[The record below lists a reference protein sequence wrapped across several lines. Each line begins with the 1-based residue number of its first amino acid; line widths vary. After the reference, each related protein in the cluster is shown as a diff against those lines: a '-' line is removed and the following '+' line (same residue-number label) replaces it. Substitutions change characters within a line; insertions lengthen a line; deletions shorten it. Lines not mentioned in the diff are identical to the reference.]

1 MVAPIGLLAKGIRFI
16 PKIFSRTPS
25 AVKELATESAGSVA
39 TNKIKNKP
47 KKKKS
52 LLGKVGAAGAIG
64 TIGYGAL
71 DGNDDYEIEDL
82 LTQIRNKID
91 NGEVV
96 SRAEKRLLR
105 LMEE

>member
-25 AVKELATESAGSVA
+25 AAKALATESTSSVA
-39 TNKIKNKP
+39 INKIKNKP
-47 KKKKS
+47 KKKS
-52 LLGKVGAAGAIG
+52 LLGKVGAAGALG

-71 DGNDDYEIEDL
+71 AGNDYYEIEDL